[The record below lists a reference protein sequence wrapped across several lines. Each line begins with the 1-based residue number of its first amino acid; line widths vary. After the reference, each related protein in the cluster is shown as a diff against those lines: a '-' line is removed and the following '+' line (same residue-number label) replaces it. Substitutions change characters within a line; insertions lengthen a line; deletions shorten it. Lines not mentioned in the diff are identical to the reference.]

1 MALIQTALALSG
13 QVQTT
18 DTINTLSASVTTVI
32 DKQAS
37 ANVKIQRGLMLVNQ
51 LIDLVQIQLD
61 VLWQIA
67 QLGCEQKFPG
77 LCVTSIQY
85 EKFTRAANLS
95 KSLSQYMLQNWMA
108 EFEQILRELRLQVN
122 STRLDLSLTK
132 GLPNWISS
140 AFSFFKEWVGLILF
154 GDTLCCGLVLLL

>member
-1 MALIQTALALSG
+1 MIQTALALSG

-37 ANVKIQRGLMLVNQ
+37 ANVKIQGGLMLVNQ
-51 LIDLVQIQLD
+51 LIDLVQKQLD

-95 KSLSQYMLQNWMA
+95 KSLFQYMLQNWTA

-140 AFSFFKEWVGLILF
+140 AFPFFKEWVGLILF

>member
-32 DKQAS
+32 DEQAS

-67 QLGCEQKFPG
+67 QLGCKQKFPR

-85 EKFTRAANLS
+85 VKFTRAAKLS
-95 KSLSQYMLQNWMA
+95 KSLFQYMLQNWMG
-108 EFEQILRELRLQVN
+108 I
-122 STRLDLSLTK
+122 
-132 GLPNWISS
+132 
-140 AFSFFKEWVGLILF
+140 
-154 GDTLCCGLVLLL
+154 

>member
-51 LIDLVQIQLD
+51 LIDLVQKQLD

-95 KSLSQYMLQNWMA
+95 KGLSQYMLQNWTA
-108 EFEQILRELRLQVN
+108 EIEQILRELRLQVN

-132 GLPNWISS
+132 GLPN
-140 AFSFFKEWVGLILF
+140 
-154 GDTLCCGLVLLL
+154 

>member
-1 MALIQTALALSG
+1 MIQTALALSG

-37 ANVKIQRGLMLVNQ
+37 ANVKIQGGLMLVNQ
-51 LIDLVQIQLD
+51 RIDLVQKQLD

-95 KSLSQYMLQNWMA
+95 KSLFQYMLQNWMA
-108 EFEQILRELRLQVN
+108 EFEQIPSGIETSGQLHALGPVPDQRITQ
-122 STRLDLSLTK
+122 LDLLSISL
-132 GLPNWISS
+132 L
-140 AFSFFKEWVGLILF
+140 
-154 GDTLCCGLVLLL
+154 

>member
-1 MALIQTALALSG
+1 M
-13 QVQTT
+13 
-18 DTINTLSASVTTVI
+18 N
-32 DKQAS
+32 
-37 ANVKIQRGLMLVNQ
+37 QR
-51 LIDLVQIQLD
+51 IDLVQEQLD

-132 GLPNWISS
+132 GLPN
-140 AFSFFKEWVGLILF
+140 
-154 GDTLCCGLVLLL
+154 

>member
-1 MALIQTALALSG
+1 MIQTALALSG

-32 DKQAS
+32 DKQAL
-37 ANVKIQRGLMLVNQ
+37 ANVKIQGGLMLVNQ
-51 LIDLVQIQLD
+51 LIDLVQKQLD

-85 EKFTRAANLS
+85 
-95 KSLSQYMLQNWMA
+95 
-108 EFEQILRELRLQVN
+108 
-122 STRLDLSLTK
+122 
-132 GLPNWISS
+132 
-140 AFSFFKEWVGLILF
+140 
-154 GDTLCCGLVLLL
+154 